1 MITKKEYNKRVLFK
15 YFLYSIGI
23 VFSVFLLLFVFRLT
37 NLDTF
42 FAGMEYKTF
51 DMRQKTISSNKTTN
65 KDIVI
70 ITVDNPSYEY
80 LVNKYGEWPMPRS
93 VYANIAEYV
102 ESQKPAAVA
111 FDFMFVNSM
120 KSSKANDVALVEK
133 FKQYDNLY
141 TAINFDYIDEQIR
154 KSEDLPEKISVNVK
168 NDSKINLKNPDMV
181 FTNCRMILQDI
192 IDATDKIGHINLL
205 REEDGIARH
214 VSPIVYY
221 KGKFYPHLALKV
233 GINYLSKKENID
245 VKNIY
250 IDKKSNL
257 IIGERKIQLNP
268 QGAVTLNWYGQSGEN
283 NPLSFKYIPI
293 WKLEKLA
300 NGEPLQGDDE
310 LSKDFF
316 KDKIVYIGV
325 SATSMYDIKSTPT
338 DRTMPGVELHTTFI
352 NNLLDNSFIRHT
364 SLATDLAVTLVLSV
378 LIGVIVLRFNSTII
392 ASLTSLTI
400 TILYVLLT
408 IWLMKAFNLWIGIV
422 MQIMFILF
430 TFIGVYLVKYIR
442 KSRDFEHTYKLAT
455 TDGLT
460 ELYNHRYFQEQM
472 LQNIE
477 TSKRYGTEFS
487 LILIDI
493 DFFKKFNDKFGH
505 QSGDAV
511 LKQVAQTLK
520 KNVRTTDIVCRYG
533 GEEMSVILT
542 NTKKEVAVQIA
553 QKLCDAVAER
563 IFDLAN
569 NQKEH
574 VTISLG
580 VAAYPQDGETSQD
593 VIECSDKGLYKAK
606 ENGRNQVGV
615 V

>member
-1 MITKKEYNKRVLFK
+1 
-15 YFLYSIGI
+15 
-23 VFSVFLLLFVFRLT
+23 
-37 NLDTF
+37 
-42 FAGMEYKTF
+42 
-51 DMRQKTISSNKTTN
+51 
-65 KDIVI
+65 
-70 ITVDNPSYEY
+70 
-80 LVNKYGEWPMPRS
+80 
-93 VYANIAEYV
+93 
-102 ESQKPAAVA
+102 
-111 FDFMFVNSM
+111 
-120 KSSKANDVALVEK
+120 
-133 FKQYDNLY
+133 
-141 TAINFDYIDEQIR
+141 
-154 KSEDLPEKISVNVK
+154 
-168 NDSKINLKNPDMV
+168 
-181 FTNCRMILQDI
+181 
-192 IDATDKIGHINLL
+192 
-205 REEDGIARH
+205 
-214 VSPIVYY
+214 
-221 KGKFYPHLALKV
+221 
-233 GINYLSKKENID
+233 
-245 VKNIY
+245 
-250 IDKKSNL
+250 
-257 IIGERKIQLNP
+257 
-268 QGAVTLNWYGQSGEN
+268 
-283 NPLSFKYIPI
+283 
-293 WKLEKLA
+293 
-300 NGEPLQGDDE
+300 
-310 LSKDFF
+310 
-316 KDKIVYIGV
+316 
-325 SATSMYDIKSTPT
+325 MYDIKSTPT

-364 SLATDLAVTLVLSV
+364 SLAMDLAVTLVLSV